1 MESPKLNFAV
11 DQLSFSLFQRPLH
24 PELFKIYASRQ
35 VKTENYEA
43 TIWVTG
49 CTYVVSV
56 FRGEVCLS
64 EVVSTPKQPL
74 PARGLLERF
83 HFRGPRTHKC
93 TLSRGLSYMT
103 DFQVEKMS
111 PNLYK
116 QTRADLERFSKN
128 RGVFVKYPEME
139 VGSLQPF
146 CYVDFEARRKE
157 LHVHTF
163 AAFPDQVTMVKTQS
177 LFEFN

>member
-1 MESPKLNFAV
+1 
-11 DQLSFSLFQRPLH
+11 
-24 PELFKIYASRQ
+24 
-35 VKTENYEA
+35 
-43 TIWVTG
+43 
-49 CTYVVSV
+49 
-56 FRGEVCLS
+56 
-64 EVVSTPKQPL
+64 
-74 PARGLLERF
+74 
-83 HFRGPRTHKC
+83 
-93 TLSRGLSYMT
+93 
-103 DFQVEKMS
+103 MS

-116 QTRADLERFSKN
+116 QTRADLERFAKN